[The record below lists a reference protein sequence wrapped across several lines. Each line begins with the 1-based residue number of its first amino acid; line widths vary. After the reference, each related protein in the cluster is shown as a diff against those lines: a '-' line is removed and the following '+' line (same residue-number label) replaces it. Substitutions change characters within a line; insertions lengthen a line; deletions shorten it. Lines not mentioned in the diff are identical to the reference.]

1 MHATRQ
7 ELLLLSRTWDEAGCL
22 AIFPAAAVRRDEA
35 VGLFT
40 VAKDQDYDRLIVN
53 PTVLNSRMA
62 TISRQTRTLA
72 PGSMFSLIALAPD
85 EALRLSSDD
94 LREYYHTFIVSRARA
109 KRNCIGLAFSASEL
123 SGFRAFDP
131 SEHAGRPLYLALRT
145 LAMGDSLAVEL
156 AQESHLRLLESVGA
170 MRPSERVCSRHP
182 LPRSRFLE
190 FLAIDDHIG
199 AMKVSRKELAE
210 QAPLRDTAVCQ
221 RAVPAHPI
229 S

>member
-1 MHATRQ
+1 MPSA
-7 ELLLLSRTWDEAGCL
+7 
-22 AIFPAAAVRRDEA
+22 
-35 VGLFT
+35 
-40 VAKDQDYDRLIVN
+40 
-53 PTVLNSRMA
+53 
-62 TISRQTRTLA
+62 
-72 PGSMFSLIALAPD
+72 
-85 EALRLSSDD
+85 
-94 LREYYHTFIVSRARA
+94 
-109 KRNCIGLAFSASEL
+109 IGLAFSASEL

-210 QAPLRDTAVCQ
+210 QAPLRDTAVFQ
-221 RAVPAHPI
+221 RADAGYLEPSSCSTKA
-229 S
+229 SGGGGSQLGLS